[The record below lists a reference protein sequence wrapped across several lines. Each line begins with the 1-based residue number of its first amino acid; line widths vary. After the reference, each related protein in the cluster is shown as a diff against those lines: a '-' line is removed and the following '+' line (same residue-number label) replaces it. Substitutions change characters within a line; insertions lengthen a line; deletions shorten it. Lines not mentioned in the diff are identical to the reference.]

1 MNVRRDGERDV
12 FWNVLAFIMKSRLE
26 IYRKVLLKFD
36 TIQIGDSIE
45 ICRIA
50 YDILVTLLNFSLIIS
65 KLRRKISIRLFS
77 ITLPPL
83 GEKYDYFYFLII
95 ASWKI
100 SEIKRKIVTLY
111 FFDTNLKIFVPFLYI
126 FGVPEIW
133 KIFHSTKCTKFF
145 CRVQNVGMQSVDIAP
160 SLLRIVCSRKRRI
173 QFEAMLIA
181 AREAFPLPNH
191 RYPTEKKEAQA
202 AHNNR
207 ISSAGKRWNLVG
219 FQKLARFIIPIF
231 KLQFRNLKARWP
243 LSTPQKYYYFIYKR
257 NIYIR
262 KQFKTCFFGVL
273 DNHKIS

>member
-1 MNVRRDGERDV
+1 
-12 FWNVLAFIMKSRLE
+12 MKFGLKSKGL
-26 IYRKVLLKFD
+26 LLKFD
-36 TIQIGDSIE
+36 TIQIGYSVEVCHIV
-45 ICRIA
+45 
-50 YDILVTLLNFSLIIS
+50 YGMLVTLLNFSLIIS
-65 KLRRKISIRLFS
+65 KLRKEISIRLFP
-77 ITLPPL
+77 ITLLPL
-83 GEKYDYFYFLII
+83 GKEEHFYFLII
-95 ASWKI
+95 DSWKI
-100 SEIKRKIVTLY
+100 FEIKKKIATLY
-111 FFDTNLKIFVPFLYI
+111 LSVRIFEFSFDVSFIYIYI

-160 SLLRIVCSRKRRI
+160 PLLRIVCSRKRRI

-243 LSTPQKYYYFIYKR
+243 LSAKILLFY
-257 NIYIR
+257 IYIIEIY
-262 KQFKTCFFGVL
+262 T
-273 DNHKIS
+273 